1 PGTGSKTGRLGSS
14 DTTEVAGFRAAAQP
28 IASKLARP
36 PGRSPVVGQI
46 DNVAAAQPIASKLAR
61 PPGRSPVVGQI
72 DNVRF

>member
-1 PGTGSKTGRLGSS
+1 MIRAGGRGSKLARELPGTGSKTGRLGSS

-46 DNVAAAQPIASKLAR
+46 DNV
-61 PPGRSPVVGQI
+61 
-72 DNVRF
+72 RF

>member
-1 PGTGSKTGRLGSS
+1 WLVSAHAGHTGSELARELPGTGSKTGRLGSS

-46 DNVAAAQPIASKLAR
+46 DNV
-61 PPGRSPVVGQI
+61 
-72 DNVRF
+72 RF